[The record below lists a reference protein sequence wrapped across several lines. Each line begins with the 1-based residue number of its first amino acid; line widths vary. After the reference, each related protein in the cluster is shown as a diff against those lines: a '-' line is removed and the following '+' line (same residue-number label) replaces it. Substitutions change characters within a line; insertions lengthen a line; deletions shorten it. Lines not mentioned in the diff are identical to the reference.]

1 MDPNKKQT
9 VLIVE
14 DDEFL
19 RALAAKRLDKDGF
32 NVQVAVDGENAVAT
46 AKQVKPDLIVLDLIL
61 PGLDGFE
68 VLEKIKAD
76 EALKPVP
83 VIVFSNLGQK
93 EDVERAQYLGAAS
106 FLVKSNFTLDD
117 LLEKVREQLA
127 AVRPQ

>member
-1 MDPNKKQT
+1 MDLNKKQT

-32 NVQVAVDGENAVAT
+32 SVQVAVDGETAIAT
-46 AKQVKPDLIVLDLIL
+46 AKEVKPDVIVLDLIL

-68 VLEKIKAD
+68 VLEKIKA
-76 EALKPVP
+76 EESLKAVP
-83 VIVFSNLGQK
+83 IIVFSNLGQK
-93 EDVERAQYLGAAS
+93 EDIERAQYLGAAS

-117 LLEKVREQLA
+117 LLEKVKEQLA
-127 AVRPQ
+127 AVKA

>member
-19 RALAAKRLDKDGF
+19 RSLAAKRLDKDGL
-32 NVQVAVDGENAVAT
+32 NVQVAVDGETAMAT
-46 AKQVKPDLIVLDLIL
+46 AKELKPDVIVLDLIL

-68 VLEKIKAD
+68 VLEKIKA
-76 EALKPVP
+76 EESLKNVP

-93 EDVERAQYLGAAS
+93 EDIERAQYLGAAN

-117 LLEKVREQLA
+117 LLDKVREQLA
-127 AVRPQ
+127 AMRAP